1 MKRFVCFLL
10 TLVLVMSLVPA
21 TVLTAN
27 AASVLN
33 TSDKAIEILKQ
44 FEGFSSMP
52 YQHGSEWYIG
62 YGTQISD
69 PSVYPQ
75 GITKSVATELLKDH
89 IEETVD
95 KAINNFAKTHN
106 LAFSQNQHD
115 ALALFSYNCGTG
127 WMSADGVFRNAVRT
141 GKKGNEF
148 LYAIGLWNGGDPD
161 NEFFSGLMNRRLAE
175 ANMYLN
181 NSYSFYKPANYTYVV
196 LDFAGGSYRDAFGNT
211 NPSVLAYD
219 SATAPSMNILPTKSG
234 STFMGWYLDKTP
246 VYTLDSTLAG
256 KTLTAKW
263 QAGTNAS
270 TAKYD
275 INSSEAASLNVYKEH
290 SYTAEAIG
298 TLKTN
303 SKFSVTVEFVDVN
316 NVKWVYGTGT
326 DSNGKNISGWVGL
339 TDLDEADNSGDK
351 ILATGTVIATSLN
364 VREASTT
371 ASDLLGTLTKG
382 TVVNIL
388 AYKSEYTAAGTA
400 SWGKIMYNGKAAWI
414 NLAYVSLKGT
424 TTEDNA
430 TLYGKTGKIVNAEKV
445 NIRTSAG
452 ISATNLLTQLPAGTE
467 VTVYETKLVNGAT
480 WGRIKWDGVKEG
492 WVYMFYVEIDGVS
505 VPGGTTGTGAGAT
518 GVAIYTGVVNSNT
531 NLNIRKEPSATSTH
545 MGSLPKGTKI
555 NIYEKKTTNGV
566 EWGRT
571 DKGWVCLLYV
581 TLTATGAA
589 GNNTTGNGNH
599 VLVTDVGTI
608 TAATLSLRKTPTN
621 NSEQLALLKQGDTV
635 TILEEATETT
645 TTGSKLWGKVT
656 VNGVTGWINLA
667 YVDVKETTTLIPDTD
682 STGSST
688 TATGTGTV
696 TGCTNVNVRSAA
708 GVGNP
713 IVTTLAAGT
722 KVNVYEQVEVN
733 NAPWAKIDQGWVC
746 MHYVTLNNGT
756 ANDTTGNTTGGVTD
770 VPGASTPGAI
780 SATGVVNSNTD
791 LKVRSGPGLGY
802 AQVGSLKKGTAVT
815 VYEQKVADGM
825 IWGKVN
831 NGWICMSYVTINS
844 TSNSGTGV
852 MGTVARCFSAVNV
865 RSAPG
870 TGNALVGTI
879 QVGARVEVFEQR
891 LYNGQYWG
899 RVAQGWVCMDYIL
912 LDGELPPAAD
922 TAPEATT
929 PSAPETEADE
939 TVNTNAAVSYTF
951 YGSVKT
957 TSNIHK
963 DATDKSRVA
972 GTINAGTAVT
982 VEALKVNGAEIW
994 GKISEYGTPGWIN
1007 LANVN
1012 ISIHGYVQVNNLT
1025 VYSIASTSGEDIGIL
1040 NLNDDVNVYGL
1051 MLNGTTVWG
1060 KVDIDA
1066 TNGVVGWIQMS
1077 KLAFSPVA
1085 LNNTDD
1091 VPAVVTAKSN
1101 SAISVYTSVV
1111 ADTELCKLAAGS
1123 TLYVID
1129 ITCDHGIVWGM
1140 VKVNGIT
1147 GYVNMSKAVF
1157 ALSVTVIADTLNA
1170 RNVPASNPGTEVKGT
1185 LAYGESVAITS
1196 FMCATD
1202 GSLWGQIQ
1210 TSNELNGCW
1219 IDMQHCAY

>member
-10 TLVLVMSLVPA
+10 TLVLIVSLVPA

-62 YGTQISD
+62 YGTQIDD

-75 GITKSVATELLKDH
+75 GVTKSVATVLLKDH

-148 LYAIGLWNGGDPD
+148 LYAIGLWSGGSPGS
-161 NEFFSGLMNRRLAE
+161 EFFSGLMNRRLAE

-196 LDFAGGSYRDAFGNT
+196 LDYAGGSYMDSFGNS
-211 NPSVLAYD
+211 NPSVVAFD
-219 SATAPSMNILPTKSG
+219 STTAPAINILPTKSG
-234 STFMGWYLDKTP
+234 ATFVGWYQDKTP
-246 VYTLDSTLAG
+246 VYTLDSTVAA

-263 QAGTNAS
+263 QDSTDGT

-275 INSSEAASLNVYKEH
+275 INSSEAASLNVYKSH

-298 TLKTN
+298 TLRAN
-303 SKFSVTVEFVDVN
+303 SKFSVTKEFVDSN
-316 NVKWVYGTGT
+316 NVKWVYGSGTG
-326 DSNGKNISGWVGL
+326 SNGKAIKGWVGL
-339 TDLDEADNSGDK
+339 TDLDENDNSGDK

-371 ASDLLGTLTKG
+371 ASALLGTLSKG

-388 AYKSEYTAAGTA
+388 AYKNEYTAAGTS

-414 NLAYVSLKGT
+414 NLAYVDLKNT

-430 TLYGKTGKIVNAEKV
+430 SLYGKTGKIVNAEKV
-445 NIRTSAG
+445 NIRAAAG
-452 ISATNLLTQLPAGTE
+452 VDKALVHQLPAGTA
-467 VTVYETKLVNGAT
+467 VTVYETTLYNGAT
-480 WGRIKWDGVKEG
+480 WGRIKWDGIKEG
-492 WVYMFYVEIDGVS
+492 WVYMFYVQVDGVS
-505 VPGGTTGTGAGAT
+505 VPGGTTGEGAGS
-518 GVAIYTGVVNSNT
+518 GVAIYTGIVNSNT
-531 NLNIRKEPSATSTH
+531 NLNVRKEATVLSAQ
-545 MGSLPKGTKI
+545 MGSLPRGTKI
-555 NIYEKKTTNGV
+555 NIYEKKTSNGV

-581 TLTATGAA
+581 TLTATGAGST
-589 GNNTTGNGNH
+589 GNGNGNH
-599 VLVTDVGTI
+599 VLVTDVGTV
-608 TAATLSLRKTPTN
+608 TAATLSLRKAPTN
-621 NSEQLALLKQGDTV
+621 NSEQLALLNQGDSV
-635 TILEEATETT
+635 TILEETTETT

-667 YVDVKETTTLIPDTD
+667 YVEIKETTTLIPDSDATG
-682 STGSST
+682 STG
-688 TATGTGTV
+688 ATGTGTI

-708 GVGNP
+708 GVGNTL
-713 IVTTLAAGT
+713 VTTLPAGS
-722 KVNVYEQVEVN
+722 KVTVYEQIEVN

-746 MHYVTLNNGT
+746 MYYVTLNGEGT
-756 ANDTTGNTTGGVTD
+756 GNTTGGTTGGVTD

-780 SATGVVNSNTD
+780 SATGIVNSNTD

-802 AQVGSLKKGTAVT
+802 AQVSSLKKGTAVT

-831 NGWICMSYVTINS
+831 NGWVCMSYITINS
-844 TSNSGTGV
+844 TNNSGTGV
-852 MGTVARCFSAVNV
+852 MGTVARCFNAVNV

-891 LYNGQYWG
+891 LYNGSYWG
-899 RVAQGWVCMDYIL
+899 RVAQGWVCMQYIL
-912 LDGELPPAAD
+912 LDGELPPTDD
-922 TAPEATT
+922 TTSGGTTT
-929 PSAPETEADE
+929 PTQPDAEADE
-939 TVNTNAAVSYTF
+939 AVNTNPAVAYTF
-951 YGSVKT
+951 YGSVSKNI
-957 TSNIHK
+957 NIHK

-994 GKISEYGTPGWIN
+994 GKINEYGTPGWIN

-1012 ISIHGYVQVNNLT
+1012 ISINGYVQIANLT
-1025 VYSIASTSGEDIGIL
+1025 VYSIASTSGEGIGIL
-1040 NLNDDVNVYGL
+1040 NLNDDVEVYAL
-1051 MLNGTTVWG
+1051 MLNGTAVWG
-1060 KVDIDA
+1060 KVDIDPA
-1066 TNGVVGWIQMS
+1066 NGIVGWIQMS
-1077 KLAFSPVA
+1077 KLGFTPAA
-1085 LNNTDD
+1085 LNSTDSISG
-1091 VPAVVTAKSN
+1091 ALNAKSN
-1101 SAISVYTSVV
+1101 SAISIYTSVV
-1111 ADTELCKLAAGS
+1111 ADTELCKLATGS
-1123 TLYVID
+1123 TLYITN
-1129 ITCDHGIVWGM
+1129 ITCDHGIVWGK
-1140 VKVNGIT
+1140 VTVNGVP
-1147 GYVNMSKAVF
+1147 GYVDMSKAVF
-1157 ALSVTVIADTLNA
+1157 VKAATVNVDTLNV
-1170 RNVPASNPGTEVKGT
+1170 RNVPASNPGTDVLGT
-1185 LAYGESVAITS
+1185 VSNGQNLTITS
-1196 FMCATD
+1196 FMCASD

-1210 TSNELNGCW
+1210 TDDDLNGGW
-1219 IDMQHCAY
+1219 VDMQHCIF

>member
-10 TLVLVMSLVPA
+10 TLVLIVSLVPA

-62 YGTQISD
+62 YGTQIDD
-69 PSVYPQ
+69 PSIYPQ
-75 GITKSVATELLKDH
+75 GVTKSVATVLLKDH
-89 IEETVD
+89 IEKTVD

-127 WMSADGVFRNAVRT
+127 WMSADGVFRNAVRS

-148 LYAIGLWNGGDPD
+148 LYAIGLWSGGSPGS
-161 NEFFSGLMNRRLAE
+161 EFFSGLMNRRLAE

-196 LDFAGGSYRDAFGNT
+196 MDYAGGSYMDSFGNS
-211 NPSVLAYD
+211 NPSVVAFD
-219 SATAPSMNILPTKSG
+219 SATAPAINILPTKSG
-234 STFMGWYLDKTP
+234 ATFVGWYQDKTP
-246 VYTLDSTLAG
+246 VYTLDSTVAA

-263 QAGTNAS
+263 QDSTDGT

-275 INSSEAASLNVYKEH
+275 INSSEAASLNVYKSH

-298 TLKTN
+298 TLRAN
-303 SKFSVTVEFVDVN
+303 SKFSVTKEFVDAN
-316 NVKWVYGTGT
+316 NVKWVYGSGTG
-326 DSNGKNISGWVGL
+326 SNGKAIKGWIGL
-339 TDLDEADNSGDK
+339 TDLDENDNSGDK

-371 ASDLLGTLTKG
+371 ASALLGTLSKG

-388 AYKSEYTAAGTA
+388 AYKNEYTAAGTS

-414 NLAYVSLKGT
+414 NLAYVDLKNT
-424 TTEDNA
+424 TTEDNSS
-430 TLYGKTGKIVNAEKV
+430 LYGKTGKIVNAEKV
-445 NIRTSAG
+445 NIRAAAG
-452 ISATNLLTQLPAGTE
+452 VDKALVHQLPAGTV
-467 VTVYETKLVNGAT
+467 VTVYETTLYNGAT

-505 VPGGTTGTGAGAT
+505 VPGGTTGTGAGAS
-518 GVAIYTGVVNSNT
+518 GVAIYTGIVNSNT
-531 NLNIRKEPSATSTH
+531 NLNIRKEATVLSAQQ
-545 MGSLPKGTKI
+545 GSLPRGTKI

-581 TLTATGAA
+581 TLTATGAGST
-589 GNNTTGNGNH
+589 GNGNGNH
-599 VLVTDVGTI
+599 VLVTDVGTV
-608 TAATLSLRKTPTN
+608 TSATLSLRKAPTN
-621 NSEQLALLKQGDTV
+621 NSEQLALLNQGDSV
-635 TILEEATETT
+635 TILEETTETT
-645 TTGSKLWGKVT
+645 STGSKLWGKVT

-667 YVDVKETTTLIPDTD
+667 YVEIKETTTLIPDSDATG
-682 STGSST
+682 STG
-688 TATGTGTV
+688 ATGTGTI

-713 IVTTLAAGT
+713 LVTTLPAGS
-722 KVNVYEQVEVN
+722 KVTVYEQIEVN

-746 MHYVTLNNGT
+746 MYYVTLNGEGT
-756 ANDTTGNTTGGVTD
+756 GNTTGGTTGGVTD

-780 SATGVVNSNTD
+780 SATGIVNSNTD

-802 AQVGSLKKGTAVT
+802 AQVSSLKKGTAVT

-844 TSNSGTGV
+844 TNNSGTGV

-891 LYNGQYWG
+891 LYNGSYWG

-912 LDGELPPAAD
+912 LDGELPPSD
-922 TAPEATT
+922 TTAPETT
-929 PSAPETEADE
+929 PTQPDAETDEA
-939 TVNTNAAVSYTF
+939 VNTNPAVSYTF
-951 YGSVKT
+951 YGSVAKNI
-957 TSNIHK
+957 NIHK

-982 VEALKVNGAEIW
+982 VEALKVNGAEVW
-994 GKISEYGTPGWIN
+994 GKINEYGTPGWIN

-1012 ISIHGYVQVNNLT
+1012 ISINGYVQVANLT
-1025 VYSIASTSGEDIGIL
+1025 VYSIASTAGEDIGIL
-1040 NLNDDVNVYGL
+1040 NLNDDVEVYGL
-1051 MLNGTTVWG
+1051 MLNGTAVWG
-1060 KVDIDA
+1060 KVDIDPA
-1066 TNGVVGWIQMS
+1066 NGVVGWIQMS
-1077 KLAFSPVA
+1077 KLGYTPAA
-1085 LNNTDD
+1085 LNATD
-1091 VPAVVTAKSN
+1091 VYGFLNGKTN

-1123 TLYVID
+1123 AVYVSD
-1129 ITCDHGIVWGM
+1129 LECDHGIVWGK
-1140 VKVNGIT
+1140 VRVNGVY
-1147 GYVNMSKAVF
+1147 GWVDMSKIIYVMSA
-1157 ALSVTVIADTLNA
+1157 TVNVDTLNV
-1170 RNVPASNPGTEVKGT
+1170 RNVPASNPGTEVMGT
-1185 LAYGESVAITS
+1185 VSNGQSLTITS
-1196 FMCATD
+1196 LMCATD

-1210 TSNELNGCW
+1210 TGDDLNGGW
-1219 IDMQHCAY
+1219 VDMQHCAY

>member
-10 TLVLVMSLVPA
+10 TLVLIVSLVPA

-62 YGTQISD
+62 YGTQIDD
-69 PSVYPQ
+69 PSIYPQ
-75 GITKSVATELLKDH
+75 GVTKSVATVLLKDH
-89 IEETVD
+89 IEKTVD

-127 WMSADGVFRNAVRT
+127 WMSADGVFRNAVRS

-148 LYAIGLWNGGDPD
+148 LYAIGLWSGGSPD
-161 NEFFSGLMNRRLAE
+161 SEFFSGLMNRRLAE

-196 LDFAGGSYRDAFGNT
+196 LDYAGGSYMDSFGNS
-211 NPSVLAYD
+211 NPSVVAFD
-219 SATAPSMNILPTKSG
+219 SATAPAINILPTKSG
-234 STFMGWYLDKTP
+234 ATFVGWYQDKTP
-246 VYTLDSTLAG
+246 VYTLDSTVAA

-263 QAGTNAS
+263 QGTGS
-270 TAKYD
+270 TAAQYD
-275 INSSEAASLNVYKEH
+275 INSSEAASLNVYSEY
-290 SYTAEAIG
+290 SFTAEAKG
-298 TLKTN
+298 TLRAN
-303 SKFSVTVEFVDVN
+303 SKFTVTKEYVDSN

-326 DSNGKNISGWVGL
+326 GSNGKAITGWVGL
-339 TDLDEADNSGDK
+339 TDLDESDNSGDK

-364 VREASTT
+364 VREASTA
-371 ASDLLGTLTKG
+371 ASALLGTLSKG

-388 AYKSEYTAAGTA
+388 AYKNEYTAAGTS

-414 NLAYVSLKGT
+414 NLAYVDLKNT
-424 TTEDNA
+424 TTEDNSS
-430 TLYGKTGKIVNAEKV
+430 LYGKTGKIVNAEKV
-445 NIRTSAG
+445 NIRAAAG
-452 ISATNLLTQLPAGTE
+452 VDKALVHQLPAGTA
-467 VTVYETKLVNGAT
+467 VTVYETTLYNGAT
-480 WGRIKWDGVKEG
+480 WGRIKWDGIKEG

-505 VPGGTTGTGAGAT
+505 VPGGTTGTGAGAS
-518 GVAIYTGVVNSNT
+518 GVAIYTGIVNSNT
-531 NLNIRKEPSATSTH
+531 NLNVRKEASVTSAQQ
-545 MGSLPKGTKI
+545 GSLPRGTKI

-581 TLTATGAA
+581 TLTATGAGST
-589 GNNTTGNGNH
+589 GNGNGNH
-599 VLVTDVGTI
+599 VLVTDVGTV
-608 TAATLSLRKTPTN
+608 TSATLSLRKAPTN
-621 NSEQLALLKQGDTV
+621 NSEQLALLNQGDSV
-635 TILEEATETT
+635 TILEETTETT
-645 TTGSKLWGKVT
+645 STGSKLWGKVT

-667 YVDVKETTTLIPDTD
+667 YVEIKETTTLIPDSD
-682 STGSST
+682 ATGSAG
-688 TATGTGTV
+688 ATGTGTI

-713 IVTTLAAGT
+713 LVTTLPAGS
-722 KVNVYEQVEVN
+722 KVNVYEQIEVN

-746 MHYVTLNNGT
+746 MYYVTLNGEGT
-756 ANDTTGNTTGGVTD
+756 GNTTGGTTGGVTD

-780 SATGVVNSNTD
+780 SATGIVNSNTD

-802 AQVGSLKKGTAVT
+802 AQVSSLKKGTAVT

-844 TSNSGTGV
+844 TNNSGTGV

-891 LYNGQYWG
+891 LYNGSYWG

-912 LDGELPPAAD
+912 LDGELPPSD
-922 TAPEATT
+922 TTAPETT
-929 PSAPETEADE
+929 PTQPDAETDEA
-939 TVNTNAAVSYTF
+939 VNTNPAVSYTF
-951 YGSVKT
+951 YGSVAKNI
-957 TSNIHK
+957 NIHK

-994 GKISEYGTPGWIN
+994 GKINEYGTPGWIN

-1012 ISIHGYVQVNNLT
+1012 ISINGYVQVANLT
-1025 VYSIASTSGEDIGIL
+1025 VYSIASTAGEDIGIL
-1040 NLNDDVNVYGL
+1040 NLNDDVEVYGL
-1051 MLNGTTVWG
+1051 MLNGTAVWG
-1060 KVDIDA
+1060 KVDIDPA
-1066 TNGVVGWIQMS
+1066 NGVVGWIQMS
-1077 KLAFSPVA
+1077 KLGYTPAA
-1085 LNNTDD
+1085 LNATD
-1091 VPAVVTAKSN
+1091 VYGFLNGKTN

-1123 TLYVID
+1123 AVYVSD
-1129 ITCDHGIVWGM
+1129 LECDHGIVWGK
-1140 VKVNGIT
+1140 VRVNGVY
-1147 GYVNMSKAVF
+1147 GWVDMSKIIYVMSA
-1157 ALSVTVIADTLNA
+1157 TVNVDTLNV
-1170 RNVPASNPGTEVKGT
+1170 RNVPASNPGTEVMGT
-1185 LAYGESVAITS
+1185 VSNGQSLTITS
-1196 FMCATD
+1196 LMCATD

-1210 TSNELNGCW
+1210 TGDDLNGGW
-1219 IDMQHCAY
+1219 VDMQHCAY